1 MYNEGVLTS
10 LKNAVIP
17 NTTHPKKSIRHI
29 IVPEISPPQL
39 CCDSAYKSKAI
50 NNTILGVFMLTLIF
64 IIRLLYYASII
75 PCYNSLH
82 KYIYRLKDPST
93 SNNCFINSLD
103 LIETVSVSISPLYNC
118 RIILL

>member
-39 CCDSAYKSKAI
+39 CCDSAYKKKQGYQQHNFRCIYADFNFHNSPP
-50 NNTILGVFMLTLIF
+50 LLRFDHSML
-64 IIRLLYYASII
+64 
-75 PCYNSLH
+75 
-82 KYIYRLKDPST
+82 
-93 SNNCFINSLD
+93 
-103 LIETVSVSISPLYNC
+103 
-118 RIILL
+118 